1 MRLKNIPPSFFKT
14 QKKKKKKIANEQ
26 SFSKPT
32 SKRIKE

>member
-14 QKKKKKKIANEQ
+14 QKKKKKIANEQ
-26 SFSKPT
+26 SFFKPT